1 MGSPKEN
8 LASRRI
14 QVLIIGMLD
23 SVHLAR
29 WLVQFSDENIDFVIV
44 ASKKYRK
51 LHPLTIS
58 LLNSTHLASYTLAQ
72 WTPLKSISGY
82 LDFLHFELGSRFKF
96 FGMRA
101 RSLTKIIE
109 NRNFHFIHALEIQGA
124 GYLLNHLNTDLLKK
138 QKLILTNWGS
148 DIYFY
153 IRFPAHESLI
163 RSVLS
168 KADFYSA
175 ECVRDYALAREYGF
189 VGEELPC
196 IPNAG
201 GFEVESRDH
210 NFVAPTQRKQILIKG
225 YGGTFGRADLPI
237 SLIPIIAEKYPEISF
252 HIYSVTDDTLE
263 IIYSLSPEILSRVKI
278 SRLQNRL
285 SHSEMLSEFSKSRI
299 YIGCSESDGISTSFI
314 ESLIYG
320 AYPIQTST
328 SCANEWVDRGVW
340 ASIIGLDSDDLL
352 NEIQNA
358 LDDDKMVEAASVANF
373 EVAREFLASDVVKS
387 SALQFYD
394 LTN

>member
-1 MGSPKEN
+1 MGSPKEK
-8 LASRRI
+8 LASSRI

-29 WLVQFSDENIDFVIV
+29 WLVQFLDENIDFVIV

-58 LLNSTHLASYTLAQ
+58 LLNSNHLASYTLAQ
-72 WTPLKSISGY
+72 RTPLKSISGY
-82 LDFLHFELGSRFKF
+82 LDFLRFELGSRFNF
-96 FGMRA
+96 FGMRT

-124 GYLLNHLNTDLLKK
+124 GYLLNNLNTVLLKK
-138 QKLILTNWGS
+138 QKVILTNWGS

-153 IRFPAHESLI
+153 KRFPTHESFI

-168 KADFYSA
+168 KADYYSA
-175 ECVRDYALAREYGF
+175 ECFRDYALAREYGF

-201 GFEVESRDH
+201 GFEIETRHH
-210 NFVAPTQRKQILIKG
+210 NFVPPTQRKQILIKG

-237 SLIPIIAEKYPEISF
+237 SLIPLIARKYPEISF
-252 HIYSVTDDTLE
+252 HIYSVTDDMLE
-263 IIYSLSPEILSRVKI
+263 IIYSLPPEILSRVKI

-314 ESLIYG
+314 ESLIHG
-320 AYPIQTST
+320 TYPIQTST
-328 SCANEWVDRGVW
+328 SCANEWVDRGVS
-340 ASIIGLDSDDLL
+340 ASIIGLDVNSLL
-352 NEIQNA
+352 NEVQNA
-358 LDDDKMVEAASVANF
+358 LDNDKMVEAAAIVNF
-373 EVAREFLASDVVKS
+373 EVALRFLAREVVKS
-387 SALQFYD
+387 EALRFYYLAD
-394 LTN
+394 

>member
-1 MGSPKEN
+1 MGIPKEN
-8 LASRRI
+8 LASCRI

-58 LLNSTHLASYTLAQ
+58 LLNSNHLASYTLAQ
-72 WTPLKSISGY
+72 RTPLKSISGY
-82 LDFLHFELGSRFKF
+82 SDFLQFELGSRFKF
-96 FGMRA
+96 FGTRA
-101 RSLTKIIE
+101 KSLARVIG

-124 GYLLNHLNTDLLKK
+124 GYLLNDLNTKLLKK
-138 QKLILTNWGS
+138 QKVILTNWGS

-153 IRFPAHESLI
+153 MRLPEHEGRI
-163 RSVLS
+163 RSVLP
-168 KADFYSA
+168 KANYYSA

-201 GFEVESRDH
+201 GFEIEIRDH
-210 NFVAPTQRKQILIKG
+210 NFVPPTQRNQILIKG

-237 SLIPIIAEKYPEISF
+237 SLIPIIAAKYPEISF
-252 HIYSVTDDTLE
+252 HIYSVTNDTLGT
-263 IIYSLSPEILSRVKI
+263 IHSLPSEILSRIRI
-278 SRLQNRL
+278 SKVQNRL
-285 SHSEMLSEFSKSRI
+285 PHSEMLDEFSKSRI

-320 AYPIQTST
+320 TYPIQTST
-328 SCANEWVDRGVW
+328 SCANEWVDRGAM
-340 ASIIGLDSDDLL
+340 ASIIGLDSDSLL

-358 LDDDKMVEAASVANF
+358 LDDDKMVEAASIANF
-373 EVAREFLASDVVKS
+373 EVARKFLDSDVVKS
-387 SALQFYD
+387 AALQFYD
-394 LTN
+394 LAD